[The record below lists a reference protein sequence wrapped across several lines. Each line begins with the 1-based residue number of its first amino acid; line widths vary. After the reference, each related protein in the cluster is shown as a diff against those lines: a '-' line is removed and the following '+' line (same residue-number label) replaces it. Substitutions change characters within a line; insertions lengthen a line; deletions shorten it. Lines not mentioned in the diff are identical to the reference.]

1 MDKAK
6 PDFAIREAATINKG
20 SLSLLVARIDREIEK
35 CQIAAHFG
43 TVIVVPVWLI
53 MRVMRGRDQS

>member
-6 PDFAIREAATINKG
+6 LHFAIREAAKIDDG
-20 SLSLLVARIDREIEK
+20 SLSLLDARIDRKIEN

-43 TVIVVPVWLI
+43 AVIVVPVWLI
-53 MRVMRGRDQS
+53 MRGRDRS